1 LAVSLSAMFLVL
13 AWPLNSSKGDAQGRR
28 MAKDETDEAAK
39 LPPDA
44 RLESLDRRLERLQQA
59 EAKRTA
65 RAQPNADTRLWQQL
79 FGQLIGAPVGGAV
92 IGWGLDSLAGV
103 FGHRTFPLFFLL
115 MLFFGFGV
123 GVRNIMRLTK
133 TGNRSGPGNE

>member
-1 LAVSLSAMFLVL
+1 
-13 AWPLNSSKGDAQGRR
+13 
-28 MAKDETDEAAK
+28 MAEDEDGEVPK

-44 RLESLDRRLERLQQA
+44 RLESLDERLDRLQQA
-59 EAKRTA
+59 EAKRTEM
-65 RAQPNADTRLWQQL
+65 RQPDANTRLWQQL
-79 FGQLIGAPVGGAV
+79 FGQLIGAPFGGAV
-92 IGWGLDSLAGV
+92 IGWGLDSLAGL

-133 TGNRSGPGNE
+133 TRTTPGD